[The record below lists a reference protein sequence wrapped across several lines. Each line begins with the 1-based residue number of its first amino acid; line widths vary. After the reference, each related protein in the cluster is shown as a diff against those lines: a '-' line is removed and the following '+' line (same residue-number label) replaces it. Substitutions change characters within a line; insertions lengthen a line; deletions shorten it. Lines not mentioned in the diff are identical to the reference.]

1 MRALAIALIGALLGT
16 SGALAQTHEECA
28 VAAHLVPADYPLPRV
43 ATAIAN
49 KQLNIVVVGTL
60 SSLLA
65 GPAGKQEA
73 YPSRLEAALSKQLP
87 GVTVKVITH
96 AKPRTTAEDMEK
108 EIGHIVST
116 DKPALVIW
124 QTGTVDAI
132 RRVDTE
138 TFRSA
143 IEDGIEAMQAGNSDV
158 ILMNPQYSPRTE
170 SMIGVLPYAE
180 AMRFV
185 ALQHEVPLFDRFAVM
200 RQWVELGTFDLVEAT
215 KKIDTAEQVHQC
227 IAELLADL
235 IVKAAKMTGPA
246 TPDQH

>member
-1 MRALAIALIGALLGT
+1 MPTSREARHESASDCTYRRPVGHVRSLCADARGVCGCGAPCPRRLSAATGCDRHRQQT
-16 SGALAQTHEECA
+16 AQHRGGGDG
-28 VAAHLVPADYPLPRV
+28 V
-43 ATAIAN
+43 
-49 KQLNIVVVGTL
+49 K
-60 SSLLA
+60 LA
-65 GPAGKQEA
+65 GRAGRQT
-73 YPSRLEAALSKQLP
+73 ALSRQLP

-143 IEDGIEAMQAGNSDV
+143 IEDGIEAIQAGNSDF

-170 SMIGVLPYAE
+170 SMIGVLPYVE

-200 RQWVELGTFDLVEAT
+200 RQWVELGIFDLVEAT

-227 IAELLADL
+227 VAELLADL

-246 TPDQH
+246 APDQH